1 MCELSIIIVL
11 IIISYVSG
19 IGCPVKFFT
28 GISCPGCG
36 MTRAWEA
43 AFSLDFHQAFLYHP
57 LFWTIPFII
66 IFFFLRKNIS
76 KKLNNIALYL
86 FIALFMGVYIVRMFL
101 CQNDIVSADISD
113 GFVLRLFKTV
123 FKMP

>member
-1 MCELSIIIVL
+1 MQCLN
-11 IIISYVSG
+11 
-19 IGCPVKFFT
+19 
-28 GISCPGCG
+28 CG
-36 MTRAWEA
+36 KDYPDGAS
-43 AFSLDFHQAFLYHP
+43 FSLDFHQAFLYHP

-66 IFFFLRKNIS
+66 ILFFLRKNIS

-101 CQNDIVSADISD
+101 CQNDIVSADISG
-113 GFVLRLFKTV
+113 GFVLRLFENV